1 VTLRPRART
10 LSLLGTTLIAALAL
24 ASAPAH
30 AQTAT
35 VISFDGTPIHVNFF
49 PAAGLKAHHRAPTV
63 LVGPGWGSA
72 GDTNPNSKA
81 APDTGIP
88 GLGPLRAAGFNVL
101 TWDPR
106 GFGAS
111 GGAAQVDSPSFEG
124 RDVSA
129 IITWLAHRPEAL
141 LDAKNDPRVG
151 MAGGSYG
158 GGIQLVTAAIDKR
171 VDAIVPDIAW
181 HSLITSL
188 DKNNTPK
195 TGWSTLLYLAG
206 LAGSHGHLNPLIGQA
221 QVATSSGQPLTPQE
235 RHFFATRGAPNL
247 IKDIHVPTLLVQ
259 GTVDTLFSLQEAVT
273 NYAILKADH
282 VPVKMLWFCGGHG
295 ICLDKPGDT
304 ALIVHDTVSWLKR
317 YLMRDSHVH
326 TGPGFQWVDQKGHE
340 HASATYPLAARTT
353 AMTAHGAGTLAVN
366 RTGGAGPVVP
376 PPGSGAL
383 GGAAAG
389 ITPAKA
395 TNAINLRLPAPTRT
409 RLLMW
414 APQLTVTYRGT
425 ATKSA
430 TRVFAQLVDDITGE
444 VLGHQITPVPVTLD
458 GKLHTLKLPLEIVA
472 AAVAR
477 GEHLTLQITPSTVAY
492 QAQQAIGSIR
502 FTSVRIVV
510 PAS

>member
-1 VTLRPRART
+1 MTLRPHART
-10 LSLLGTTLIAALAL
+10 LCVLTATLIAALAL
-24 ASAPAH
+24 ASASAH

-72 GDTNPNSKA
+72 GDTNPNSQA
-81 APDTGIP
+81 SPGAGYP

-111 GGAAQVDSPSFEG
+111 GGTAEVDSPSFEG
-124 RDVSA
+124 RDVEA
-129 IITWLAHRPEAL
+129 IITWLSHRPEAL
-141 LDAKNDPRVG
+141 LDGKNDPRVG

-181 HSLITSL
+181 HSLVTSL

-195 TGWSTLLYLAG
+195 TGWSSLLYVAG
-206 LAGSHGHLNPLIGQA
+206 LLGSHGRLNPIIGQA
-221 QVATSSGQPLTPQE
+221 QQATTTGQPLTATE
-235 RHFFATRGAPNL
+235 RAFFATRGPASL

-259 GTVDTLFSLQEAVT
+259 GTVDTLFSLQEAT
-273 NYAILKADH
+273 DNYAILKRDGT
-282 VPVKMLWFCGGHG
+282 PVKMLWFCGGHG
-295 ICLDKPGDT
+295 ICLDKPGNT
-304 ALIVHDTVSWLKR
+304 ALIVHNTVAWLKH
-317 YLMRDSHVH
+317 YLMRDRQVH
-326 TGPGFQWVDQKGHE
+326 TGPGFEWVDQKGHE
-340 HASATYPLAARTT
+340 HAAPVYPLT
-353 AMTAHGAGTLAVN
+353 ASTSSMTAHGKGTLAVN
-366 RTGGAGPVVP
+366 STGGAGPVVP

-389 ITPAKA
+389 ITPAEA
-395 TNAINLRLPAPTRT
+395 TNAVNLRLPAPTHT
-409 RLLMW
+409 RLLVW
-414 APQLTVTYRGT
+414 APQLSITYSGT
-425 ATKSA
+425 ATRSA
-430 TRVFAQLVDDITGE
+430 TRVFAQLVDDANGE

-458 GKLHTLKLPLEIVA
+458 GQRHTLTLALEIVA
-472 AAVAR
+472 AAMAR

-492 QAQQAIGSIR
+492 QAQRAVGSIR
-502 FTSVRIVV
+502 FTSIRIVI
-510 PAS
+510 PAT